1 MGLSK
6 MGHAAKWTR
15 AARASTTKRSEIT
28 PVTRLEAAKTAM
40 SAEPLP
46 SANGSLVMAITPQI
60 NGLIRPRPKQPF
72 RIAKEAIFH
81 PLLSSELL
89 RKHRRVMAIKSASE
103 RKLAKS
109 TAAVGRTSDVIHQR
123 QPNSWMTR
131 RSKENKKRMQAGNQG
146 KTRDSKRNGG
156 EHNT

>member
-15 AARASTTKRSEIT
+15 AARATTTKRSPIT
-28 PVTRLEAAKTAM
+28 PVTRLEGPKTAM
-40 SAEPLP
+40 TAEPLP

-89 RKHRRVMAIKSASE
+89 RKHRRVKAVNGAQG
-103 RKLAKS
+103 RKAAKS
-109 TAAVGRTSDVIHQR
+109 NPAVRRPADVSHH
-123 QPNSWMTR
+123 PPAYLR
-131 RSKENKKRMQAGNQG
+131 RRP
-146 KTRDSKRNGG
+146 R
-156 EHNT
+156 H